1 MTTIEEQL
9 KKFVDDMFDVEG
21 CPNCAGCK
29 KGAVTYVFP
38 ELKID
43 DITYN
48 TLYRF
53 IRTSHTNNL
62 LKIHLEIEIV
72 TMYDYR
78 MRLPEINI
86 VLLRDLET
94 LEIENI
100 TAILK
105 ETKNIL
111 SNIKFDKLTGSLIHT
126 DYAKEKLLIDDIM
139 LKFLTDECNSIEPSY
154 GECCICKDFTHSK
167 TMCCRGELC
176 IPCLLRIRPTTHEDD
191 EDPLPCPLCRRDLTR

>member
-9 KKFVDDMFDVEG
+9 KKFVDNMFDIEG

-38 ELKID
+38 EIKID

-62 LKIHLEIEIV
+62 IKIHLEIEIV
-72 TMYDYR
+72 TMYDYI
-78 MRLPEINI
+78 MRLPEINL

-111 SNIKFDKLTGSLIHT
+111 SNMKFDKLTSSLIHT
-126 DYAKEKLLIDDIM
+126 DYAKEKLIIDAGMLDFLI
-139 LKFLTDECNSIEPSY
+139 TDGNGIEPAY
-154 GECCICKDFTHSK
+154 GECCICKDLTHSK
-167 TMCCRGELC
+167 TTCCRGELC
-176 IPCLLRIRPTTHEDD
+176 IPCLLRIRPTTSDL
-191 EDPLPCPLCRRDLTR
+191 EDPISCPLCRCDLTR